1 MGSWPVIIPPGPG
14 VLCAYGDATTRIRDE
29 SSRSFIRNFNET
41 SDKEVTGILKDLA
54 KLAATELNAEGV
66 PSSEQSTSYEIDV
79 RYHGQGLVLTIEM
92 DPKKLPKEG
101 LKGISKQFDKVHE
114 QMFTFALEHDHELV
128 NLRAIQQ
135 GKATKVKAEKVGT
148 GRGEPT
154 KAVTSTTKIYFE
166 GKSRKT
172 KIYDRSMLLSGH
184 KIPGPAIVE
193 EMDSTTLILPGHHG
207 TVDTYGNIL
216 IRPDGKSG
224 GKAKAR
230 SGARRPAAKK
240 ASARKSTARK
250 STTRKSAAKK
260 SLARK
265 SVAKKAKSSKKAK
278 SAKAKRR

>member
-1 MGSWPVIIPPGPG
+1 M
-14 VLCAYGDATTRIRDE
+14 
-29 SSRSFIRNFNET
+29 
-41 SDKEVTGILKDLA
+41 
-54 KLAATELNAEGV
+54 
-66 PSSEQSTSYEIDV
+66 PSSEQSTIYEIDV

-101 LKGISKQFDKVHE
+101 LKGIAKQFDKVHE

-135 GKATKVKAEKVGT
+135 GKATKVKAEKVGN

-154 KAVTSTTKIYFE
+154 NAVTSTSKIYFE

-224 GKAKAR
+224 GSKAKAR
-230 SGARRPAAKK
+230 SGARRPAANK

-250 STTRKSAAKK
+250 SAAKK
-260 SLARK
+260 STARK